1 MRFEMAKKR
10 IFTVGFDLPG
20 DEFEYIRADSTQTLL
35 DADIILFQPTLGSTS
50 EEFDHYRGGAKLF
63 SGVPILTEHS
73 SFQAKRRVDHWRS
86 EIIAA
91 VKAGKLVIIYLNATI
106 ER

>member
-50 EEFDHYRGGAKLF
+50 EQFDHYRGGSKAIFWSSNTNRTLIV
-63 SGVPILTEHS
+63 SGEEAS
-73 SFQAKRRVDHWRS
+73 
-86 EIIAA
+86 
-91 VKAGKLVIIYLNATI
+91 
-106 ER
+106 